1 MCITILL
8 FCPDGETLTEGCE
21 EMTEDARVSV
31 QLIAM
36 HLSLAAFS
44 VNLLQGLN
52 EGDAGA
58 QSKTL
63 KGK

>member
-1 MCITILL
+1 
-8 FCPDGETLTEGCE
+8 
-21 EMTEDARVSV
+21 MTEDARVSV